1 MVSSHEIV
9 AAESSG
15 PSLLAGGA
23 GLVYKPRLR
32 EDAGGQEEMA
42 KDENTLHN

>member
-15 PSLLAGGA
+15 PSLLAGGS
-23 GLVYKPRLR
+23 GLVYR